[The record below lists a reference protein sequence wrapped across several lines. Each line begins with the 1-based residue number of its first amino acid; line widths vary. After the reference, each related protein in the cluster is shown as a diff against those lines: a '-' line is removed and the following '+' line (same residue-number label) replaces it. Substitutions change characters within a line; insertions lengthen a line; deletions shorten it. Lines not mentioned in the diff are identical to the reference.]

1 MDKKLYYCDYWQKK
15 NISDYS
21 YCLSDLIFQN
31 EKDTYLAQIHGIILF
46 KNSILKFTKEQLSVF
61 EETIRNVIRNVYKT
75 AIIKIWYYNED
86 DSKFDVKHIPSRF
99 AITIQ
104 VSEGINKTNIS
115 FLDDLEQCIINLI
128 NKEGFIKS

>member
-15 NISDYS
+15 VFQDYT

-31 EKDTYLAQIHGIILF
+31 EKDTSLAQIHGIILF
-46 KNSILKFTKEQLSVF
+46 KDSILKFTKEQLFVC
-61 EETIRNVIRNVYKT
+61 EKTIRDVIRNVYKE

-86 DSKFDVKHIPSRF
+86 DSKFDVEHIPSRF

-115 FLDDLEQCIINLI
+115 FFDDLEKCIINLI
-128 NKEGFIKS
+128 NTRYLLKP

>member
-15 NISDYS
+15 VFQDYT

-31 EKDTYLAQIHGIILF
+31 EKDTSLAQIHGIILF
-46 KNSILKFTKEQLSVF
+46 KDSILKFTKEQLFVF
-61 EETIRNVIRNVYKT
+61 EKTIRDVIRNVYKE

-86 DSKFDVKHIPSRF
+86 DSKFDVEHIPSRF

-115 FLDDLEQCIINLI
+115 FFDDLEKCIINLI
-128 NKEGFIKS
+128 NTRYLLKP

>member
-31 EKDTYLAQIHGIILF
+31 EKDTTLAQIHGIILF
-46 KNSILKFTKEQLSVF
+46 KDSILKFKKEQISVF
-61 EETIRNVIRNVYKT
+61 EEEIRDIVRNVYKES
-75 AIIKIWYYNED
+75 IIKIWYYNED
-86 DSKFDVKHIPSRF
+86 DSKFDVEHIPSRF

-104 VSEGINKTNIS
+104 VSEGINKANILFLNDLEKCIIS
-115 FLDDLEQCIINLI
+115 F
-128 NKEGFIKS
+128 IKKCSS

>member
-1 MDKKLYYCDYWQKK
+1 MDRKLYYCEYWHKK

-21 YCLSDLIFQN
+21 YCLSDIIFQD
-31 EKDTYLAQIHGIILF
+31 EKDTSLAQIHGIILF
-46 KNSILKFTKEQLSVF
+46 KDSILKFTKEQLFVF
-61 EETIRNVIRNVYKT
+61 EKTIRDVIRNVYKE

-86 DSKFDVKHIPSRF
+86 DSKFDVEHIPSRF

-115 FLDDLEQCIINLI
+115 FFDDLEKCIINLI
-128 NKEGFIKS
+128 NTRSLLKP

>member
-15 NISDYS
+15 VFQDYT

-31 EKDTYLAQIHGIILF
+31 EKDTSLAQIHGIILF
-46 KNSILKFTKEQLSVF
+46 KDSILKFTKEQLFVC
-61 EETIRNVIRNVYKT
+61 EKTIRDVIRNVYKE

-86 DSKFDVKHIPSRF
+86 DSKFDVEHIPSRF

-115 FLDDLEQCIINLI
+115 FFDDLEKCIIILI
-128 NKEGFIKS
+128 NTRYLLKR

>member
-31 EKDTYLAQIHGIILF
+31 EKDTTLAQINGIILF
-46 KNSILKFTKEQLSVF
+46 KDSIFKFKNEQISVF
-61 EETIRNVIRNVYKT
+61 EEEIRDVVRNVYKEP
-75 AIIKIWYYNED
+75 IIKIWYYNED
-86 DSKFDVKHIPSRF
+86 DSKFDVEHIPSRF

-104 VSEGINKTNIS
+104 VSEGINKANILFLNDLEKCIIS
-115 FLDDLEQCIINLI
+115 F
-128 NKEGFIKS
+128 IKNVLLRP